1 MTKLA
6 SGRFQKHRLTM
17 EHFLTR
23 PREESTMIQST
34 RPKLNRFKYAAMLVG
49 ALAVAATPLAYPAVA
64 TAQRYWDIELYQE
77 CEHRVVEKSDNR
89 EITTQEKFYEEISKC
104 CVGTGGVW
112 NPFTRECYAP
122 SGKQGSRQLPGNVSD
137 IATAPTVTREP
148 LYPIPADIA
157 TAPTVTEEGS

>member
-1 MTKLA
+1 MVID
-6 SGRFQKHRLTM
+6 SV
-17 EHFLTR
+17 R
-23 PREESTMIQST
+23 PRLSS
-34 RPKLNRFKYAAMLVG
+34 FKYAAMLAG

-64 TAQRYWDIELYQE
+64 TAQRYWDIELYQD

-89 EITTQEKFYEEISKC
+89 EITTLEKFYEEISKC

-122 SGKQGSRQLPGNVSD
+122 PGNQGPRQLPGNVSD

-157 TAPTVTEEGS
+157 TAPTVTVEGS